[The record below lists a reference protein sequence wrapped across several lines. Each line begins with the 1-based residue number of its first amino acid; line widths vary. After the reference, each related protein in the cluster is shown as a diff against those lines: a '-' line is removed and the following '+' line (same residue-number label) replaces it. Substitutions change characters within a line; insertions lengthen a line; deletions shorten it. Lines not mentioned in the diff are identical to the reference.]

1 MCVCVLI
8 AQSCLTFCNTMDC
21 SLPGS
26 SVQRVLQAR
35 IEWVIMPFS
44 RDEVISRRQPSKV
57 KETLT
62 QIPKIGISSAKFR
75 LPGEY

>member
-1 MCVCVLI
+1 MCVLV
-8 AQSCLTFCNTMDC
+8 AQSCLTFCNIMDC

-26 SVQRVLQAR
+26 SVQGVLQAR
-35 IEWVIMPFS
+35 IEWVVMPFS
-44 RDEVISRRQPSKV
+44 RDEVVSRSQPSKV
-57 KETLT
+57 KETLM